1 MGLLL
6 GEWRDAGPVAARRM
20 RLGILVLL
28 AAIVLCALASKLGS

>member
-28 AAIVLCALASKLGS
+28 AAIVLCALASKRGS